1 MNAVAD
7 AINSVTTDPKVR
19 AAMYMGSA
27 LESSQNPS
35 AVGDNGT
42 SYGAF
47 QIHLP
52 AHPGVTASQAQ
63 DPTFSARYMLSA
75 YQTGVS
81 KVQPSLWSSDPALAA
96 ATAAYYA
103 ERPAEMYS
111 GYATKWSSVVQPE
124 LSGQDVTA
132 GSSGATAQTVSDPF
146 GIDSLVTEVEVLTQ
160 TTLNYVIF
168 GIQVIGGTLLLT
180 IGLYLIFKQ
189 TSLTARI
196 AETQQA
202 IKTVASAPIRAVK
215 RGASNDAAG

>member
-7 AINSVTTDPKVR
+7 AINSITTDPKVR

-52 AHPGVTASQAQ
+52 AHPGVTATEAQ

-75 YQTGVS
+75 YQAGVG

-111 GYATKWSSVVQPE
+111 GYATKWSSIVQPE
-124 LSGQDVTA
+124 LNGQDVTA
-132 GSSGATAQTVSDPF
+132 GGATAQTVSDPF

-180 IGLYLIFKQ
+180 VGLYLIFKQ
-189 TSLTARI
+189 TSLTARM

-215 RGASNDAAG
+215 RGVSNDAAG